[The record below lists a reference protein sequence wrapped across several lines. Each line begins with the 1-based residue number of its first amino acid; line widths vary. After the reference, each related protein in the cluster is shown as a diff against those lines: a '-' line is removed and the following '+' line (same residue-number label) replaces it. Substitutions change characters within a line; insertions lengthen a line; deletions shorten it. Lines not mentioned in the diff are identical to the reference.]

1 MNNKENVLNFLDQ
14 QQSYNSKKSSKYK
27 KLYYWF
33 EGGGIFFSCLTT
45 LLLSFYKIP
54 SWIPAISSFLIILLK
69 SISALFSFQKEWL
82 SCRSISEKLK
92 TEKRKYMSSIGDYD
106 LTIQEE
112 KDKQLAKNVELIIQQ
127 GNIEWYT
134 EHMEKEREK

>member
-1 MNNKENVLNFLDQ
+1 MRKAETLDFLNQ

-33 EGGGIFFSCLTT
+33 EVGMIFFTCLTT
-45 LLLSFYKIP
+45 LLLSFGSIP
-54 SWIPAISSFLIILLK
+54 SCIPAITSFLIILLK

-82 SCRSISEKLK
+82 LCRSISEKLK
-92 TEKRKYMSSIGDYD
+92 SEKRKYLSSIGDYD

-112 KDKQLAKNVELIIQQ
+112 KDEQLAKNVELIIQE

-134 EHMEKEREK
+134 EHMEKEQEK